1 MFDLINKFIDA
12 IHLDYVAIN
21 GKAVQIIKAIPKLI
35 CATALHS
42 FDWLCTM
49 PKGYKSVQY
58 HDIERWKAIQ
68 NYEKS

>member
-49 PKGYKSVQY
+49 PKG
-58 HDIERWKAIQ
+58 
-68 NYEKS
+68 